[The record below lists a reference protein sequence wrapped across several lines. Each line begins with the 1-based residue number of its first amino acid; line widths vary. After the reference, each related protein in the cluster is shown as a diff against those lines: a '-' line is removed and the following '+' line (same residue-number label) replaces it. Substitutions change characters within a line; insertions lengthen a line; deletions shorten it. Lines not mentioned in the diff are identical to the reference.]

1 VISCVALFAS
11 LGGTGYAATQ
21 LHSSAT
27 AAKSKKAAKPVT
39 KSEVNKLIAAY
50 VKAHHLGAVGPQGGA
65 GPAGGIGPIGP
76 QGPGVT
82 PISDE
87 VRGEAGFAKVAT
99 LGPWTIEFSCKAGD
113 VGVTRFTGPG
123 SIDMTVTFGVANKEA
138 EKVYDNNSL
147 IGAESVSAIGANGQM
162 SLEGFLKSGTTI
174 EHVSILMMTE
184 KGIFDECK
192 IVGDGI
198 PVSS

>member
-21 LHSSAT
+21 IHSGAT
-27 AAKSKKAAKPVT
+27 AAKSKKAAKAVT

-50 VKAHHLGAVGPQGGA
+50 VKAHHLGPGTAGPQ

-99 LGPWTIEFSCKAGD
+99 LGPWTIEFSCKAGA

-123 SIDMTVTFGVANKEA
+123 SIDMTVIYGVANQPA
-138 EKVYDNNSL
+138 EKIYDNNSL

-162 SLEGFLKSGTTI
+162 SFEGFLKSGTTI
-174 EHVSILMMTE
+174 EHVSLLMMTE

-192 IVGDGI
+192 LVGDGI